1 MSRKRNFLDSY
12 SKEFDSSES
21 QFRFVLPRILQNA
34 TFQQKPFEIDNG
46 WTEIQNLMF
55 IYI

>member
-12 SKEFDSSES
+12 FKEFDSSES